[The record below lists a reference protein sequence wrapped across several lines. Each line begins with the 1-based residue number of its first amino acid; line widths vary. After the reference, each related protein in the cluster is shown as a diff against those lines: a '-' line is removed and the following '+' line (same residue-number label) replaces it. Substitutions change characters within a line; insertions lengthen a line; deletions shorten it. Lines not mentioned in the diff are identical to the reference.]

1 MLRTAICL
9 LSIAAT
15 SASIGCARVVPAADE
30 WLSCAFSPIEAEA
43 TDSGERC
50 VHRDRDGRLVVA
62 PAGLRAMEAR
72 GAGPVAA
79 SIEGRLHYLNAAGVV
94 VPVLVFDNGPD
105 YFVEGLARTV
115 QDGKVGFIDEN
126 LRVVIAPAWDFAF
139 PFENGAAVVCDGCTL
154 RRVGDEHEEV
164 VGGRWGRIDAR
175 GRVVV
180 PVIHARDA
188 IPAAASQ

>member
-1 MLRTAICL
+1 MLRTAVCV
-9 LSIAAT
+9 LSIVAT
-15 SASIGCARVVPAADE
+15 SASIGCARAV
-30 WLSCAFSPIEAEA
+30 A
-43 TDSGERC
+43 T
-50 VHRDRDGRLVVA
+50 
-62 PAGLRAMEAR
+62 PR
-72 GAGPVAA
+72 GADPTA
-79 SIEGRLHYLNAAGVV
+79 IEVDGEPAYVNAAGVV
-94 VPVLVFDNGPD
+94 VPVLRFDNGPD

-115 QDGKVGFIDEN
+115 QNGKVGFVDES

-139 PFENGAAVVCDGCTL
+139 PFENGAALVCEGCTR

-188 IPAAASQ
+188 VPAAAPR